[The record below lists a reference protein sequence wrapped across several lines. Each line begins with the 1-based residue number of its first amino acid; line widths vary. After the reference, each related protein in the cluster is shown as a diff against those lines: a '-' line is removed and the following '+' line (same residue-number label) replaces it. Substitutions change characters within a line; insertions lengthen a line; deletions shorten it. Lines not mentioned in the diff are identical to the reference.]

1 MSARVWETLFLL
13 IGGLVMI
20 LVGLGLKALEME
32 VYGMVCVSV
41 LFEILKLLCVR
52 AAAGLC
58 VCLFVN

>member
-1 MSARVWETLFLL
+1 MSARVLETLFLV

-20 LVGLGLKALEME
+20 LAGLGLKALEME
-32 VYGMVCVSV
+32 VYGLLCVSV
-41 LFEILKLLCVR
+41 LFEILKLLCVH